1 MTVTLVAAVARNGV
15 IGRDGG
21 LPWHLPGE
29 LQRFKATTMGHG
41 LVMGR
46 RTYESIGRPLSGR
59 TTVIVSRNPDWQ
71 PPGGRPDGVLVA
83 TSVES
88 ALRLAA
94 EIDEQV
100 YVVGGGQ
107 VYADCLPHADELL
120 ITWVDTEPDGDT
132 LFPPVDWSAWTQTSR
147 EQRDGWALARYVRTT
162 ASEGYKRGHGDQV

>member
-1 MTVTLVAAVARNGV
+1 MTVTLLAAVARNGA

-29 LQRFKATTMGHG
+29 LRLFQATTMGHV

-46 RTYESIGRPLSGR
+46 RTYDSIGRPLPGR
-59 TTVIVSRNPDWQ
+59 TTVVVSRHPDWS

-100 YVVGGGQ
+100 YVVGGGE

-120 ITWVDTEPDGDT
+120 ITWVDAEPAGDT
-132 LFPPVDWSAWTQTSR
+132 FFPPVNWSDWKESSR
-147 EQRDGWALARYVRTT
+147 EQHDGWALARYVRAT
-162 ASEGYKRGHGDQV
+162 ATDGYKGGHGD